1 MRRSRGAPGGG
12 QGLQG
17 QANVA
22 CVSWWG
28 SPSKADLWAQDLRR
42 ESENVGSLRETAQG
56 IRDYV
61 NEFDNL

>member
-12 QGLQG
+12 QDLQG

-22 CVSWWG
+22 CGSWWG
-28 SPSKADLWAQDLRR
+28 SPSKADLRARDLRR
-42 ESENVGSLRETAQG
+42 ETENVGSLRETAQG
-56 IRDYV
+56 RRYYV